1 MFRGTFTDKFVARTN
16 SEAEQTSVDP
26 LDELAVDESKHY
38 KMKISRYIKNSLMC
52 VSDPDYWFILWT
64 SNYTRG
70 PLLHFYR
77 FLCVKSTS
85 TRLHIVELVAN
96 RIDFVM
102 TEFNNLAA
110 SVEHWTTMAFQF
122 MSFQGNPGLSLS
134 DTFQSEGSGTCK
146 TILCCIAISLL
157 LNNAAAFDR
166 RVSRVYRRCKA
177 QLHSVWKLGIHT
189 KMHEYTL
196 YRVKVFSSSMDM
208 CM

>member
-1 MFRGTFTDKFVARTN
+1 MFRGTFTDKFVERTN
-16 SEAEQTSVDP
+16 IEAEQTSVDP

-38 KMKISRYIKNSLMC
+38 KMKISRYIKNSLIC

-96 RIDFVM
+96 RIDLVM

-122 MSFQGNPGLSLS
+122 MSFHNNHGLDLS
-134 DTFQSEGSGTCK
+134 DPIQSEGSGTCK
-146 TILCCIAISLL
+146 TILSCIAISLL

-166 RVSRVYRRCKA
+166 RVSRVYRRCRA
-177 QLHSVWKLGIHT
+177 QLSSIGKLGIPSE
-189 KMHEYTL
+189 MRI
-196 YRVKVFSSSMDM
+196 YRHHIA
-208 CM
+208 